1 MTARRSRKRKHDTWF
16 SFLDAHRL
24 KATLASLAATMG
36 LLVSMGIIDVGKL
49 PPWAVQLLPQL
60 GLAPTT
66 TTSTTAAPPVSVS
79 DEAALST
86 CFTPGQDCTSTI
98 VGTIDQSKTEIL
110 VQAYGF
116 TSKPIAEALVRAKKR
131 GVTVTVVLDR
141 SNETSNDSAADYLVA
156 NGIEPRV
163 DSAVTIA
170 HNKVMII
177 DQSTVVTGS
186 FNFTDAAQKRNA
198 ENVLVITGDKAL
210 AAQYRRNFE
219 QRLTASRRYLGY
231 IAPYM

>member
-1 MTARRSRKRKHDTWF
+1 MATRRKRKNDSWF

-24 KATLASLAATMG
+24 KATLASIAATIG
-36 LLVSMGIIDVGKL
+36 LLVSMGVVDVGKL

-66 TTSTTAAPPVSVS
+66 GIPTAAAPPVSTGNGTM
-79 DEAALST
+79 ST
-86 CFTPGQDCTSTI
+86 CFTPGQDCTGTI
-98 VGTIDQSKTEIL
+98 VLAIEQAKTEIL

-116 TSKPIAEALVRAKKR
+116 TSKPIAEALVRAKTR
-131 GVTVTVVLDR
+131 GVTIMIVLDR
-141 SNETSNDSAADYLVA
+141 SNETSNDSAADYLVTH
-156 NGIEPRV
+156 GIQPRI
-163 DSAVTIA
+163 DSSVTIA

-177 DQSTVVTGS
+177 DQSTVLTGS
-186 FNFTDAAQKRNA
+186 FNFTESAQKRNA
-198 ENVLVITGDKAL
+198 ENVLIISGDKAL

>member
-1 MTARRSRKRKHDTWF
+1 MASRRKRKNDSWF

-24 KATLASLAATMG
+24 KATLASLAATIG
-36 LLVSMGIIDVGKL
+36 LLVSMGVVDVGKL

-66 TTSTTAAPPVSVS
+66 GAPTAAAPPVSS
-79 DEAALST
+79 TGAGAIST
-86 CFTPGQDCTSTI
+86 CFTPGQDCTGTI
-98 VGTIDQSKTEIL
+98 VLAIDQAKTEIL

-116 TSKPIAEALVRAKKR
+116 TSKPIAEALVRAKTR
-131 GVTVTVVLDR
+131 GVTIMVVLDR
-141 SNETSNDSAADYLVA
+141 SNETSNDSAADYLVTH
-156 NGIEPRV
+156 GIQPRI
-163 DSAVTIA
+163 DSSVTIA

-177 DQSTVVTGS
+177 DQSTVLTGS
-186 FNFTDAAQKRNA
+186 FNFTESAQKRNA
-198 ENVLVITGDKAL
+198 ENVLIISGDKAL

>member
-1 MTARRSRKRKHDTWF
+1 MTTRRSRKRKHDSWF

-24 KATLASLAATMG
+24 KATLASLAATVG
-36 LLVSMGIIDVGKL
+36 LLVSMGVVDVGKL

-60 GLAPTT
+60 GLAPTSGIPT
-66 TTSTTAAPPVSVS
+66 AAAPPVSS
-79 DEAALST
+79 GNGAMST

-98 VGTIDQSKTEIL
+98 VLAIDQAKTEIL

-116 TSKPIAEALVRAKKR
+116 TSKPIAEALVRAKTR
-131 GVTVTVVLDR
+131 GVTITIVLDR

-156 NGIEPRV
+156 HGIQPRI
-163 DSAVTIA
+163 DSSVTIA

-177 DQSTVVTGS
+177 DQSTVLTGS
-186 FNFTDAAQKRNA
+186 FNFTDSAQKRNA
-198 ENVLVITGDKAL
+198 ENVLIISGDTAL